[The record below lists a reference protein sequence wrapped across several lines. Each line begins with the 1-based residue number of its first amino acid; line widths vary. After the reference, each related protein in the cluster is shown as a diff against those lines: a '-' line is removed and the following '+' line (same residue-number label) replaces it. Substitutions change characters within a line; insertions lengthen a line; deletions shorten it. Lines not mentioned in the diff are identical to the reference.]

1 MNAENFAHHIIQASD
16 RDPGKSINSIT
27 SKTLKLH
34 FIDHQGH
41 AEGGLL
47 GHLARAPSFEE
58 GPLSRQ
64 KITSIVFSNL
74 SSKVPKLP

>member
-1 MNAENFAHHIIQASD
+1 MQ
-16 RDPGKSINSIT
+16 R
-27 SKTLKLH
+27 
-34 FIDHQGH
+34 
-41 AEGGLL
+41 GGLL

-74 SSKVPKLP
+74 SSKVTKLPWFFFYKNKISQQFLLKEGCWRLYKKFYKSLAVGT